1 MAEYRLQFSTNA
13 SAVIQELNRIIATVA
28 KVEKVGDKAELN
40 INTSKLSAGINT
52 TFRQLDREIAK
63 AQRKLNKLE
72 IGGGPFRKAQA
83 ALGFREG
90 QRERGKL
97 IGQPLRLRGQA
108 QSFEQGSLVR
118 LEKELQALQIE
129 ASQISPNTQEWVQFQ
144 QQIGQVQRELKKA
157 DQAAESIQLRDSLGV
172 FAPNSLNQLEAK
184 LKLLRNRAKGISP
197 NTGEWKKLNRE
208 IQKLEGGIERIN
220 RKPLGAGQRLGAAG
234 GAFLYGGGMGGGIGS
249 ALGGV
254 AGGLIGGVPGAFTGA
269 ALGQVADTTGQAI
282 ARITTQASQIQ
293 QYQRGLALA
302 SIDARDFAKAQEAII
317 DTSKRLFIP
326 LEQVARSF
334 TQLRVNTKQYGLS
347 VEETKRILEGTI
359 LAVSAFG
366 GSAQDVDGAM
376 RAVVQ
381 ILSKGSVQAEELRGQ
396 LGERFPGAVVKF
408 AQANKLSFEELQQGL
423 QEGKIGIQEFITF
436 AEKNYADYAEFS
448 KTLATAPE
456 FAGRRLQVALEQ
468 VGLAL
473 GGVFSD
479 AGASIQDSLSDSL
492 NTIANFINENKAD
505 LETIADGFASLV
517 TIVQQVGK
525 AISDA
530 IGDKALNAFR
540 RFAEFAISV
549 RNIAVGGDVQ
559 SVASERESV
568 RKQLAAAEKEAAKYD
583 GLNIGE
589 GIIVGQ
595 TVIRE
600 AAGLRERLKQL
611 DKQYRD
617 LGGDAALKRMQ
628 PTSTYTYGGPGAGV
642 DLAAKKEDDQQK
654 KREQMLRAYERLEDS
669 ILDARE
675 RREERLAQIREDAVE
690 RAKKLE
696 QDLAEERKNLEREIE
711 ATRRRIAATEEDIAF
726 NLEAFRAA
734 ASGGDPD
741 VVRVQQEITQAA
753 RKRDEERI
761 EREQRLLDEQ
771 TKRAKAVEDLK
782 VSVAKAINEAN
793 ERYAK
798 AISKA
803 QLEYAKTIANIGNKS
818 ADYQAKRLKLAA
830 EMAELLS
837 YRSVLNLQR
846 FLASGSVLPP
856 RSLER
861 DLDNMSETET
871 TMDVID
877 RRTAGIERE
886 LAAGPIAGGVLAP
899 RFSGVN
905 ISDLERSVSRSIG
918 VVDALSVSVGQLG
931 NQAGESAF
939 RQAVQ
944 ESVLGP
950 LNTLVQSAAEQTGRR
965 REQEGIRALRMQG
978 RGQEE
983 SEFLF
988 RFGQTF
994 KRVAFLAETALKT
1007 GIAKA
1012 TSSEEAQKLRDQ
1024 FDEIQ
1029 KIIGDA
1035 ERDAKTASEALFNP
1049 KFAERLQD
1057 ALLDVGDNLRQLTD
1071 KFTMAQTSVNAI
1083 SEAIGTAFNGI
1094 VTGTAT
1100 MRDALGG
1107 MFRDIANSFAEMAS
1121 SILREAVKANLL
1133 RLLNIFGPQ
1142 GSPIGAPV
1150 LGSPVKSITSPIKP
1164 MANGGITA
1172 GGFRA
1177 FATGGIVTG
1186 PTLGLVGE
1194 GRYNEA
1200 VVPLPDGK
1208 SIPVQLGGGA
1218 GSNVSTNIVVNVN
1231 NGQAQSQT
1239 TGQGGQALAREL
1251 EGAVRQVIL
1260 KESRPGGII
1269 YSTNR

>member
-1 MAEYRLQFSTNA
+1 MAQYTIDFSTNA

-40 INTSKLSAGINT
+40 INTSSLSAGIRT

-72 IGGGPFRKAQA
+72 IGGGVFRKVQA
-83 ALGFREG
+83 TLGFREG
-90 QRERGKL
+90 RRERGEL

-144 QQIGQVQRELKKA
+144 QQIGQVQRKLKKA
-157 DQAAESIQLRDSLGV
+157 DQAAEAIQLRDSLGS

-184 LKLLRNRAKGISP
+184 LKLLRNRANDISP
-197 NTGEWKKLNRE
+197 NTGEWKRLNRE

-269 ALGQVADTTGQAI
+269 ALGQVADTAGQAI

-326 LEQVARSF
+326 LEQVARNF

-359 LAVSAFG
+359 LAVSAVG

-456 FAGRRLQVALEQ
+456 FAGRRLQIALEQ

-505 LETIADGFASLV
+505 LKTIADGFASLV

-549 RNIAVGGDVQ
+549 RNIAVGGDIQ

-568 RKQLAAAEKEAAKYD
+568 RKQLAAAEKEAVKYE
-583 GLNIGE
+583 GLNVGE
-589 GIIVGQ
+589 GIV
-595 TVIRE
+595 VAHAVRRE
-600 AAGLRERLKQL
+600 AAGLSERLRQL

-654 KREQMLRAYERLEDS
+654 KREQMLRAYERLEES

-711 ATRRRIAATEEDIAF
+711 ATRRRIAATEEDAAF
-726 NLEAFRAA
+726 DLQAFEA
-734 ASGGDPD
+734 ASRGEDPEIT
-741 VVRVQQEITQAA
+741 RVQQEITRAA
-753 RKRDEERI
+753 RARDEERI
-761 EREQRLLDEQ
+761 EREQRLMDEQ
-771 TKRAKAVEDLK
+771 AKRAKAIEDLK
-782 VSVAKAINEAN
+782 TSVAKAVNEAN
-793 ERYAK
+793 MRYAK
-798 AISKA
+798 AIGKA

-877 RRTAGIERE
+877 RRTASIERE
-886 LAAGPIAGGVLAP
+886 LAAGPIAGGVSAP

-905 ISDLERSVSRSIG
+905 ISDLERSVSEAVN
-918 VVDALSVSVGQLG
+918 VVNTLDSSLASLG
-931 NQAGESAF
+931 NELASGKFAKE
-939 RQAVQ
+939 VQ
-944 ESVLGP
+944 ESILPRVQA
-950 LNTLVQSAAEQTGRR
+950 LNQLLSEQQGELAQQRSVRSFRAQGFRADEAQFLTQATMQYDSALNLLDKAYKTIGKE
-965 REQEGIRALRMQG
+965 ASP
-978 RGQEE
+978 EE
-983 SEFLF
+983 
-988 RFGQTF
+988 
-994 KRVAFLAETALKT
+994 LAK
-1007 GIAKA
+1007 I
-1012 TSSEEAQKLRDQ
+1012 EEAYRRIEAAIVGAQIKAL
-1024 FDEIQ
+1024 EA
-1029 KIIGDA
+1029 G
-1035 ERDAKTASEALFNP
+1035 KTLLNP
-1049 KFAERLQD
+1049 TFAEKLQD
-1057 ALLDVGDNLRQLTD
+1057 ASLDVGDNLRQLTD

-1083 SEAIGTAFNGI
+1083 SDAIGTAFSGI

-1100 MRDALGG
+1100 MRDALGD

-1133 RLLNIFGPQ
+1133 GLLRNIFGPQ
-1142 GSPIGAPV
+1142 GSPIGAPG
-1150 LGSPVKSITSPIKP
+1150 LGSPVKSITSLIP
-1164 MANGGITA
+1164 MANGGIAA

-1177 FATGGIVTG
+1177 FATGGIVKG
-1186 PTLGLVGE
+1186 PTMGLVGE

-1208 SIPVQLGGGA
+1208 SIPVDLGGA
-1218 GSNVSTNIVVNVN
+1218 SSNISTNIVVNVS
-1231 NGQAQSQT
+1231 NGQVQSE
-1239 TGQGGQALAREL
+1239 GNAGPSDLGRKL
-1251 EGAVRQVIL
+1251 EGAVKQVIVGEL
-1260 KESRPGGII
+1260 RPGGLLAG
-1269 YSTNR
+1269 RR